1 MDSRFSYMMNNM
13 KKKFFVLGAIVL
25 LLALSATGVFAKH
38 HFSKEEN
45 DFFDTAKKIKNDKT
59 VVAIVDNEKIYKY
72 QIDFIKAS
80 QRLSQKNAELSG
92 IDASEITVQSDEE
105 ILQQLIRN
113 TVIVQEAK
121 RQKKEAKYNDAKK
134 YIKTNY
140 DKIMAD
146 NDSNSEFL
154 RKYMSELGLSENEYI
169 KLASQGYQDTM
180 TRENFYNDFA
190 HKNSETTENIQELYE
205 QYVLQLLDGADVQY
219 K

>member
-45 DFFDTAKKIKNDKT
+45 DFFDTAKGIKNDKT

-92 IDASEITVQSDEE
+92 IDASGITVQSDEE
-105 ILQQLIRN
+105 ILQQLVRN

-121 RQKKEAKYNDAKK
+121 RQKKEAKYSDAQK

-146 NDSNSEFL
+146 NDANSEFL
-154 RKYMSELGLSENEYI
+154 KKYMSELGLSENEYI

-190 HKNSETTENIQELYE
+190 LKNSEATENIQELYE
-205 QYVLQLLDGADVQY
+205 QYVLQLLDGADVEY